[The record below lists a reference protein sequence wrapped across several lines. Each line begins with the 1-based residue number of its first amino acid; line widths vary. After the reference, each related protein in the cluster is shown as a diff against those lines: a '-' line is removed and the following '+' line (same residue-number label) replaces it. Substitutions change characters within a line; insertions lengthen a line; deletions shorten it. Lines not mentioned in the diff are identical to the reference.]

1 MVCLEFSSITFTPL
15 RGLKVDKNELNKR
28 ISTLIKEVNFL
39 RSSPTV
45 NEVELQR
52 LLDILAEAKENLLK
66 TL

>member
-1 MVCLEFSSITFTPL
+1 M
-15 RGLKVDKNELNKR
+15 DKNELNKR